1 MGKHATVDWTGQSIY
16 IGIDVHVKS
25 WKVSIHT
32 ATIEHHTF
40 SQAPQATPLAAY
52 LARHFPGATV
62 QAVYE
67 AGPCGF
73 APYRQLTATGIPCIV
88 VHPPDV
94 PTTDK
99 QRRRKT
105 DRRDARKLA
114 RLLRAGHL
122 TPIAVPSPER
132 EADRSLLR
140 LRQTL
145 TKERTRI
152 KNRIKSWCRMWDVPV
167 PAGCRSPQWS
177 QSAIAHFRT
186 LTGPPASALTVLT
199 TLLDTLE
206 ALTTQRT
213 AVSQQ
218 ITTLT
223 NTPRYAAEVTLLTSI
238 PGVGLI
244 SAMTWLTE
252 LGPIKRYEHFD
263 GLCSYVGL
271 VPGERSSGESTN
283 VTGLDRR
290 GNPRL
295 RTVLIQNAWTAVRKD
310 PALLHSFE
318 QLQHRMPKQQAIIR
332 IARKLLRRLYRILRT
347 GEPYVLGVVQ

>member
-1 MGKHATVDWTGQSIY
+1 MGKHTTPDWTGHPLY
-16 IGIDVHVKS
+16 VGIDVHQKS

-32 ATIEHHTF
+32 ATTEHHTF
-40 SQAPQATPLAAY
+40 GQAPQGAPLSAY
-52 LARHFPGATV
+52 LARHFPSATV

-67 AGPCGF
+67 AGPGGF
-73 APYRQLTATGIPCIV
+73 APYRQLTAAGIPCIV

-114 RLLRAGHL
+114 HLLRAGHL
-122 TPIAVPSPER
+122 TPITVPSPER

-152 KNRIKSWCRMWDVPV
+152 KNRIKSWCRIWDIPV
-167 PAGCRSPQWS
+167 PAGCRSPHWS
-177 QSAIAHFRT
+177 QTAIATFRT

-206 ALTTQRT
+206 ALTTQRS
-213 AVSQQ
+213 AVTQQ
-218 ITTLT
+218 ITTLAQT
-223 NTPRYAAEVTLLTSI
+223 SRYATEVTLLTSI
-238 PGVGLI
+238 PGIGVL

-252 LGPIKRYEHFD
+252 VGPIDRFEHFD
-263 GLCSYVGL
+263 RLCSYVGL
-271 VPGERSSGESTN
+271 VPGERSSGESTT
-283 VTGLDRR
+283 VTGLDHR
-290 GNPRL
+290 GNPRV
-295 RTVLIQNAWTAVRKD
+295 RTLLIQNAWTAVRKD
-310 PALLHSFE
+310 PALLHCFE
-318 QLQHRMPKQQAIIR
+318 QLQRRMPKQQAIIR
-332 IARKLLRRLYRILRT
+332 IARKLLRRIYRILRT

>member
-1 MGKHATVDWTGQSIY
+1 MGKHPTPDWTGQPVY
-16 IGIDVHVKS
+16 VGIDVHQQS
-25 WKVSIHT
+25 WKVSLHT
-32 ATIEHHTF
+32 ATTEHHTF
-40 SQAPQATPLAAY
+40 SQDPQAAPLAAY

-73 APYRQLTATGIPCIV
+73 APYRQLTAAGIPCIV

-140 LRQTL
+140 VRQTL

-152 KNRIKSWCRMWDVPV
+152 KNRIKSWCRIWDVPV

-186 LTGPPASALTVLT
+186 LTGPPASALTVLA

-206 ALTTQRT
+206 ALTAQRT
-213 AVSQQ
+213 AVTRQ
-218 ITTLT
+218 ITTLAHT
-223 NTPRYAAEVTLLTSI
+223 SRYTAEVTLLTSI
-238 PGVGLI
+238 PGIGVL
-244 SAMTWLTE
+244 SAMIWLTE
-252 LGPIKRYEHFD
+252 CGPITRFEHFD
-263 GLCSYVGL
+263 KLCSYVGL
-271 VPGERSSGESTN
+271 VPGERSSGESTT

-290 GNPRL
+290 SNPRV
-295 RTVLIQNAWTAVRKD
+295 RTVLIQNAWTAARRD
-310 PALLHSFE
+310 PALLHCFE
-318 QLQHRMPKQQAIIR
+318 QLQRRMPKQQAIIR